1 MIFGTVQKSPL
12 ISINQ
17 PRAQLE
23 HLVHVV
29 IVELFQLWRLL
40 KLLPNGRLSKLI
52 VIIPNRPEGYG
63 LFDPEGLT
71 LVWVSIHGFCA
82 PVQLSFG
89 MRHDLTTTA
98 PTQTGL
104 LSKQSMNI
112 VIFSVI
118 IRTMNKKY
126 TSNISGF
133 KAARPLANPRTLGTL
148 ECWREAPM

>member
-1 MIFGTVQKSPL
+1 
-12 ISINQ
+12 
-17 PRAQLE
+17 
-23 HLVHVV
+23 
-29 IVELFQLWRLL
+29 
-40 KLLPNGRLSKLI
+40 
-52 VIIPNRPEGYG
+52 
-63 LFDPEGLT
+63 
-71 LVWVSIHGFCA
+71 
-82 PVQLSFG
+82 